1 MTAGVANDTIVVT
14 RPGAT
19 GCELAAELCSS
30 ADALWWPAFDFQPM
44 SDPAAARAVDAT
56 IDRYDLAIV
65 VSPAAAR
72 FGAGVLP
79 HLARVPVFAAVG
91 EGTREALQRELA
103 LPPERVLAP
112 PAGAGGVEALLPLL
126 VPHLAP
132 HPASWRRAL
141 ILRAPQGRDWLAPR
155 LVAAGL
161 AVTELAVY
169 RREASVPDPAS
180 AAALGARAR
189 AGGRGVLVVTSSA
202 AVPVLE
208 AHFAPLAGV
217 AEWLHRGVTLASHP
231 RIADALRAAGYPR
244 VTCCES
250 TAGSILAALRE

>member
-1 MTAGVANDTIVVT
+1 MIAGVANDTIVVT

-19 GCELAAELCSS
+19 GRELAAEL
-30 ADALWWPAFDFQPM
+30 AATVDAFWWPAFDFQPM
-44 SDPAAARAVDAT
+44 PDPAAARAVDAT

-103 LPPERVLAP
+103 LPPERVWAP

-126 VPHLAP
+126 LPHL
-132 HPASWRRAL
+132 ASWRRAL

-180 AAALGARAR
+180 AAALAARAR

-208 AHFAPLAGV
+208 SHFAPLAGV

-250 TAGSILAALRE
+250 TAGAILAALRE